1 MGTQFAVDLK
11 ELVKLDVALE
21 VHLRNNH
28 YPPLPLSLIPVCKQ
42 IIKNI
47 NNGESDKMVKL
58 PEGITTHRKYGKTIP
73 SYIGAESWHLYPFCE
88 QENED
93 Y

>member
-1 MGTQFAVDLK
+1 MGTQFALDLK
-11 ELVKLDVALE
+11 ELVQLDVALE
-21 VHLRNNH
+21 VHLTGNH
-28 YPPLPLSLIPVCKQ
+28 YPPLPLSLIPVCKR

-58 PEGITTHRKYGKTIP
+58 PEGITHRKYGKVIP
-73 SYIGAESWHLYPFCE
+73 SYIGAETWHLYPFCN
-88 QENED
+88 QDED